1 MILISDSAAAAPRIQ
16 AAVEVAYPTPESSI
30 ASDLHR
36 CDSVN
41 SLGSMIGSPGA
52 FSYSTSCASS
62 EVDGTEY
69 KYKVGYN
76 IISPYIHSCVSLGVL
91 GLWFRV

>member
-1 MILISDSAAAAPRIQ
+1 MVEVDSYFHIAATRRASAPRIP

-76 IISPYIHSCVSLGVL
+76 II
-91 GLWFRV
+91 